1 MRRGGVAAGLAASPT
16 LVGAVTVMIVIVTVF
31 LAYNANTG
39 LPFVPTYRISAQV
52 PNASLLVVGN
62 EVRVGGIRVGLVE
75 DIEPVQAED
84 GSVTANLDLKLD
96 ADLDPLP
103 TDSTVI
109 VRARSALGLKYL
121 EILRGSSDE
130 GYEQGGTIPLTAYG
144 AVDPDVPGE
153 LEQPVEIDEVLST
166 FDEPTR
172 IAIRENLVEFGNAL
186 AGRGPDLNSALGRLP
201 RVLEF
206 LEPVMTNLNSSETDF
221 AGFISASAAAA
232 AEVAPVAETQ
242 ARLFV
247 SLDTTFTAFANVA
260 RPFIQETISETPPT
274 FEVGT
279 RTLPTIRPF
288 LTHSAT
294 LFDELQPGV
303 DTLARTSP
311 VIADSLEVGT
321 PVLRDSEILNR
332 ELGPTA
338 ESLLAFNNDGSVRA
352 GIDRL
357 RQTADILGPAI
368 SFIAPA
374 QTVCNYASL
383 LTRNA
388 ASVFAGGTS
397 QGTWQRFI
405 VFQAP
410 DGPNSEGGVA
420 AAAANGGEDPRN
432 FLHINPYPNTAAPG
446 QPREC
451 EAGNEDFIT
460 GQPVIGNVPGNQGT
474 VTDDQPGS
482 DEPAEEEG

>member
-232 AEVAPVAETQ
+232 AEVA
-242 ARLFV
+242 RLPKRRRGC
-247 SLDTTFTAFANVA
+247 SS
-260 RPFIQETISETPPT
+260 RSTPPS
-274 FEVGT
+274 
-279 RTLPTIRPF
+279 PP
-288 LTHSAT
+288 S
-294 LFDELQPGV
+294 P
-303 DTLARTSP
+303 TSP
-311 VIADSLEVGT
+311 GRSSRRRSRRRRPPSRSGPAPCRRSA
-321 PVLRDSEILNR
+321 PSS
-332 ELGPTA
+332 PTA
-338 ESLLAFNNDGSVRA
+338 PRSSTSCSPASTPWR
-352 GIDRL
+352 
-357 RQTADILGPAI
+357 GP
-368 SFIAPA
+368 
-374 QTVCNYASL
+374 
-383 LTRNA
+383 R
-388 ASVFAGGTS
+388 
-397 QGTWQRFI
+397 R
-405 VFQAP
+405 
-410 DGPNSEGGVA
+410 
-420 AAAANGGEDPRN
+420 
-432 FLHINPYPNTAAPG
+432 
-446 QPREC
+446 
-451 EAGNEDFIT
+451 
-460 GQPVIGNVPGNQGT
+460 
-474 VTDDQPGS
+474 
-482 DEPAEEEG
+482 